1 MFFPGTTIHY
11 LSETKLKL
19 PLKLMMRIGCIE
31 RFRLCGKNTSV
42 HRITYYVCTIFGGE
56 VVELLGQPGDCLG
69 GELGG
74 HVAVEGAGDAALL
87 RVAEH
92 VVAHREVAAALLRV
106 HPPDEVDVVVRV
118 GLLVDDHQPAED
130 LAVLHLA
137 DQDVHVAGEI
147 PANNHHHPNC
157 NVAASELEY
166 INSPSTYL
174 IPNFSSL
181 M

>member
-1 MFFPGTTIHY
+1 
-11 LSETKLKL
+11 
-19 PLKLMMRIGCIE
+19 MMRIGCIE

-56 VVELLGQPGDCLG
+56 VVELLGQPGHGLG

-106 HPPDEVDVVVRV
+106 HAPDEVDVVVRV

-147 PANNHHHPNC
+147 PANNHHHPNRDI
-157 NVAASELEY
+157 VALEY
-166 INSPSTYL
+166 EYTSSPSSTYL